1 MVDRL
6 LPTYTAL
13 CILSLFVDL
22 VYKVGGTALR
32 PFDAM
37 VGLGLFL
44 IVAAACVRGK
54 IRPLNKVGIFYVF
67 ILLYTYR
74 FLNGLLL
81 SGVGVAVKEF
91 VQAIEFVGLIYMVGM
106 ATSTVSGREKFL
118 KWLFWGFG
126 VIASFAA
133 VWHISQGE
141 LVNYK
146 QLGASKL
153 SFSLF
158 ALFAIP
164 AYLRK
169 RSFSL
174 AMVMGLAILLTLLSG
189 ERKGWVALAAA
200 GGAVFYVMRGM
211 RIGAVLKTVFQP
223 KYVAM
228 AGTSVL
234 IIAAVASQI
243 EYVSKQFQSI
253 RDVFLLLSEVD
264 LRQANVDIETTGSN
278 VARLYLLLAS
288 MRMLLENPLFG
299 VGTERFK
306 TELAQGFT
314 ENGVVQGAHSEYQL
328 LAAENG
334 VIGLVLYSTIWFVA
348 IRKAAYLTRVA
359 PVGRYY
365 PRAAIL
371 AFTVFGAVINL
382 FLGGGALNIVF
393 MAVAVGL
400 LVGFRNERVTK
411 MPHSSTLTAV

>member
-54 IRPLNKVGIFYVF
+54 IRPIKKIGIFYIF
-67 ILLYTYR
+67 IILYSYR
-74 FLNGLLL
+74 FLNGIFL

-91 VQAIEFVGLIYMVGM
+91 VQAIEFVVLIYMVGM
-106 ATSTVSGREKFL
+106 ATSTVEGRETFIER
-118 KWLFWGFG
+118 LFWGFG
-126 VIASFAA
+126 IIAGFTAI
-133 VWHISQGE
+133 WHISQGDI
-141 LVNYK
+141 VNYK

-169 RSFSL
+169 RSFPL
-174 AMVMGLAILLTLLSG
+174 AVVMGFAILLTMLSG
-189 ERKGWVALAAA
+189 ERKGWVALALA

-211 RIGAVLKTVFQP
+211 RIGAALKTLFQP

-228 AGTSVL
+228 AGASVL
-234 IIAAVASQI
+234 VIAAVASQI
-243 EYVSKQFQSI
+243 EYVSYQFQSI
-253 RDVFLLLSEVD
+253 RDIFLLLSEVD
-264 LRQANVDIETTGSN
+264 LGQTNIDIETSGSN

-288 MRMLLENPLFG
+288 IRMLIENPLLG

-306 TELAQGFT
+306 VELAQGFA
-314 ENGVVQGAHSEYQL
+314 ENGVIQGAHSEYQL

-334 VIGLVLYSTIWFVA
+334 IIGLVLYSTIWFVA
-348 IRKAAYLTRVA
+348 IRRSAHLVRVA
-359 PVGRYY
+359 PAGRYY
-365 PRAAIL
+365 TQVAIL
-371 AFTVFGAVINL
+371 AFIVFGATVNL

-393 MAVAVGL
+393 MAVSIGL
-400 LVGFRNERVTK
+400 LMGLKNE
-411 MPHSSTLTAV
+411 HASATARSHAASVV